1 TAHLILCDGAT
12 LAVTNANGR
21 AIQAYDDLTIYGQT
35 NGSGAVTANGIQY
48 GIYADRGS
56 VTINGGTVTAE
67 SGPGGGGCGIY
78 ANNGSI
84 ILGWT
89 NPTDSITASSY
100 YAGEGSVRVKTD
112 QRLTDG
118 SAIYT
123 DYLGTHPTTLKGK
136 TLRPAYSITLPE
148 GVVAGGVVRQDGTT
162 AYAIAGTNVTL
173 NAATP
178 GYAIG
183 TVTVNGVPLEPVA
196 GTYSFTASADVT
208 IAATVTPVTYIVRF
222 DAGADGVTGSMPD
235 QSFTYGVSQP
245 LTANAFTRAGYTFA
259 GWLRADGA
267 IYPDGADVDRLY
279 VRYIVR
285 YADNKED
292 TWKRFDR
299 MPYPGKANDDYHIG
313 DGALQNT
320 ENENG
325 LNLYTGFENSAWD
338 PTNPALA
345 ELISQN
351 AGWFDEHDARYGVSM
366 KLIEDFPNF
375 YKEPVVVA
383 QDGVVTLTAIWHPP
397 VPYIDAD
404 GTERLC
410 TDYTVLTDATDDV
423 MYGEWN
429 ATAWYV
435 VTNAVTISGKLF
447 FRDNTAHLILCDG
460 ATLTVTNTNH
470 NSEAIGGSGLTIY
483 GQANGTGAVVANGDC
498 GIAGAGSVTIN
509 GGNVTAIGRGESIA
523 AGYSLTINGGRVTA
537 TGNNGGIFAQKGT
550 ITLGWTN
557 PTDSI
562 TASSYY
568 AGSGVRVK
576 SGQRLTDGSAIYKD
590 TDYLGPGPSAL
601 RGKTLRPYIYT
612 PTYPAYLGLPA
623 DPADDT
629 EGDAVIRANYDAW
642 ALRYGYDALGAY
654 EAAFL
659 LNVAPWATP
668 IELRI
673 AGIEV
678 VEGGA
683 RVRVT
688 CRAGLSAE
696 ALAEAGASAEAGAV
710 DLSQINGVISVS
722 AGDDLGALA
731 PKSVS
736 GITYSE
742 GEATIFVPASAGR
755 FVKAV
760 IGRAAP
766 AE

>member
-1 TAHLILCDGAT
+1 L
-12 LAVTNANGR
+12 
-21 AIQAYDDLTIYGQT
+21 
-35 NGSGAVTANGIQY
+35 S
-48 GIYADRGS
+48 
-56 VTINGGTVTAE
+56 
-67 SGPGGGGCGIY
+67 
-78 ANNGSI
+78 
-84 ILGWT
+84 
-89 NPTDSITASSY
+89 
-100 YAGEGSVRVKTD
+100 
-112 QRLTDG
+112 
-118 SAIYT
+118 
-123 DYLGTHPTTLKGK
+123 
-136 TLRPAYSITLPE
+136 
-148 GVVAGGVVRQDGTT
+148 
-162 AYAIAGTNVTL
+162 
-173 NAATP
+173 AATP

-235 QSFTYGVSQP
+235 QSVTYDVSQP

-267 IYPDGADVDRLY
+267 IYPDGANVDRLY

-299 MPYPGKANDDYHIG
+299 MPYPGKTNDDYHIG

-320 ENENG
+320 ENGNG
-325 LNLYTGFENSAWD
+325 LNLYTGFENSAW
-338 PTNPALA
+338 NPDEPATA

-351 AGWFDEHDARYGVSM
+351 SAWFDEHDARNGVSM

-435 VTNAVTISGKLF
+435 VTNAVTISGQLY
-447 FRDNTAHLILCDG
+447 FRDSAAHLILCDG
-460 ATLTVTNTNH
+460 ATLTVTNTND
-470 NSEAIGGSGLTIY
+470 NSETIGGSGLTIY

-498 GIAGAGSVTIN
+498 GIAVAGSVTIN
-509 GGNVTAIGRGESIA
+509 GGNVTAIGRSEAIA

-568 AGSGVRVK
+568 AGSGSVRVK

-590 TDYLGPGPSAL
+590 TDYLGPSPTAIA
-601 RGKTLRPYIYT
+601 GKTLRPYIYT

-688 CRAGLSAE
+688 CRAG
-696 ALAEAGASAEAGAV
+696 ASAEAGAV

-722 AGDDLGALA
+722 AGDDLVALVPMA
-731 PKSVS
+731 IPAANVS
-736 GITYSE
+736 YDAGV
-742 GEATIFVPASAGR
+742 ATIFVPSSAGTFIQAR
-755 FVKAV
+755 ILVAT
-760 IGRAAP
+760 P
-766 AE
+766 